1 MFTVDTNTSPYYLTA
16 ISNVAIEVDFSD
28 GQTKSTSPQSM
39 ASIK

>member
-1 MFTVDTNTSPYYLTA
+1 MFTVGTSPYYLTA
-16 ISNVAIEVDFSD
+16 ISNVAIEVDLCD